1 MPDDQSRELWSAW
14 ARQLQAEFVDICYQ
28 YSIKLIPPVI
38 EITDATRA
46 FGSWQ
51 AETRTLGISCHLI
64 RQYDW
69 DITLNVLKHEMAH
82 QVCSEKFRHTGN
94 PHDKEFLR
102 AGELLGLP
110 QEYCRATID
119 FTNILHESS
128 AGPRPKDRKII
139 LMARIK
145 KLLAMTASSN
155 EHEALSALQMAGRI
169 MEKYS
174 LEGSAELEQEAVTY
188 RIIKTGKKRI
198 EGYQRHIASILSRFF
213 RVKLI
218 YSRLYDPCS
227 DAVYKTF
234 EIFGRCENVEIAEHC
249 FYFLENRLASL
260 WQNNRQAFA
269 AAGRGARKSYYIGIL
284 HGFRDKLQANDEG
297 GGKSNYTENSSPMP
311 VRPSTQL
318 SIDHDEMV
326 QRCVQRRY
334 PRLRLLKHSRQT
346 ISPVVYNEGK
356 AAGKELVLSKALRQR
371 EDQEK
376 IRLLT

>member
-1 MPDDQSRELWSAW
+1 MPVDQTQELWSAW
-14 ARQLQAEFVDICYQ
+14 GRQLLAEFVDICYQ

-46 FGSWQ
+46 FGFWQ
-51 AETRTLGISCHLI
+51 ADTRTLGISCHLI
-64 RQYDW
+64 GKYDW

-82 QVCSEKFRHTGN
+82 QICSEIFRHAGH
-94 PHDKEFLR
+94 PHDQEFLR

-110 QEYCRATID
+110 LEYCRATID
-119 FTNILHESS
+119 FANLFQESS
-128 AGPRPKDRKII
+128 AALQPKDRKLI

-218 YSRLYDPCS
+218 YSRLYDPSS

-260 WQNNRQAFA
+260 WQKNKKVFA
-269 AAGRGARKSYYIGIL
+269 AAGRSARKSYYLGIL
-284 HGFRDKLQANDEG
+284 HGFREKLQAKDEG
-297 GGKSNYTENSSPMP
+297 QGSRIYTEYSSAIPA
-311 VRPSTQL
+311 RSIDQL
-318 SIDHDEMV
+318 SVEHDEIV

-334 PRLRLLKHSRQT
+334 PQLRLMKQSRQLV
-346 ISPVVYNEGK
+346 SPSIYNEGK

-371 EDQEK
+371 EDQGK

>member
-1 MPDDQSRELWSAW
+1 MPVDQSQELWSAW
-14 ARQLQAEFVDICYQ
+14 GRQLQAEFVDICYQ

-38 EITDATRA
+38 EIIDATRA
-46 FGSWQ
+46 YGSWQ
-51 AETRTLGISCHLI
+51 ADTRTLGISCHLI
-64 RQYDW
+64 GKYDW

-82 QVCSEKFRHTGN
+82 QICSEIFRHAGH

-102 AGELLGLP
+102 AAELLGLP

-119 FTNILHESS
+119 FAKIFRESS
-128 AGPRPKDRKII
+128 AGLQPKDRKLI

-174 LEGSAELEQEAVTY
+174 LEGPAELEQADVTY

-218 YSRLYDPCS
+218 YSRLYDPSS

-260 WQNNRQAFA
+260 WQKNQKVFA
-269 AAGRGARKSYYIGIL
+269 AAGRGARKSYYLGIL
-284 HGFRDKLQANDEG
+284 HGFREKLQAKDEREG
-297 GGKSNYTENSSPMP
+297 RRMYTEHSSAIPARSMA
-311 VRPSTQL
+311 QL
-318 SIDHDEMV
+318 SVDHDEMV

-334 PRLRLLKHSRQT
+334 PQLRLMKQSRQLV
-346 ISPVVYNEGK
+346 SPSIYNEGK

-371 EDQEK
+371 EDQGK
-376 IRLLT
+376 TRLLT